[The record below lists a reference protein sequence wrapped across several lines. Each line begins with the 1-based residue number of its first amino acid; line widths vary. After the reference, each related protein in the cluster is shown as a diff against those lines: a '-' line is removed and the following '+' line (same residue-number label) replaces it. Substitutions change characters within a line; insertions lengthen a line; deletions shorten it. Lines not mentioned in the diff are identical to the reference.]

1 MIRIVK
7 IFLIAQFS
15 ILACLLFGTIA
26 VIFIFHGVKNDL
38 DLEDIK
44 LIINFISL
52 YITSVVIELIALLKY
67 IVSNVFDTS
76 ITGLVEIYKDSN
88 T

>member
-1 MIRIVK
+1 M
-7 IFLIAQFS
+7 
-15 ILACLLFGTIA
+15 
-26 VIFIFHGVKNDL
+26 IFIFHGVKNDL